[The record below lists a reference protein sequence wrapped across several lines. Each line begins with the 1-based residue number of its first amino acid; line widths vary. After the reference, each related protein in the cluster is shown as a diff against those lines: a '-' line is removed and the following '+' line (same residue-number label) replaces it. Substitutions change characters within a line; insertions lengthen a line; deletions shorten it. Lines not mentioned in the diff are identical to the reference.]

1 MTAEYI
7 VIKIGGVASK
17 QLTPEI
23 LTKLSEWQQAG
34 QKVVIVHGGGFA
46 INQLMEENHIPI
58 HKVNGLRVTSQSDM
72 ALIKEALVDIVGKN
86 LAGQLTQAGLPAY
99 RLVDEL
105 PDLVHADFLDQ
116 ETYGFVG
123 EVKNITNQTLVA
135 LLAQGKI
142 PLIPSLGYSEQGD
155 LLNINADYLAR
166 AVAISLGAKKLILMT
181 DVKGV
186 LENGQVLEQLNF
198 VDVQK
203 KIDSG
208 VITGGMIPKIQSAVQ
223 TVQAGVEQ
231 VIIGDNLTD
240 GTIIKE

>member
-1 MTAEYI
+1 MT
-7 VIKIGGVASK
+7 G
-17 QLTPEI
+17 
-23 LTKLSEWQQAG
+23 
-34 QKVVIVHGGGFA
+34 
-46 INQLMEENHIPI
+46 
-58 HKVNGLRVTSQSDM
+58 QSDM
-72 ALIKEALVDIVGKN
+72 DLIKEALVDIVGKN
-86 LAGQLTQAGLPAY
+86 LADELTTAGLPAY
-99 RLVDEL
+99 QLVDEL

-123 EVKNITNQTLVA
+123 EVKNITNQTLVS
-135 LLAQGKI
+135 LLSQGKL
-142 PLIPSLGYSEQGD
+142 PLIPSLGYSEQGA

-186 LENGQVLEQLNF
+186 LENGQVLEQLNL

>member
-1 MTAEYI
+1 MTTEYI

-34 QKVVIVHGGGFA
+34 QKIIIVHGGGFA
-46 INQLMEENHIPI
+46 INQLMEEHDIPI
-58 HKVNGLRVTSQSDM
+58 HKINGLRVTSQSDM
-72 ALIKEALVDIVGKN
+72 GLIKEALVDIVGKN
-86 LAGQLTQAGLPAY
+86 LAGELTTAGLPAY
-99 RLVDEL
+99 QLVDEL
-105 PDLVHADFLDQ
+105 SDLVHADFLNQ
-116 ETYGFVG
+116 EVYGFVG

-142 PLIPSLGYSEQGD
+142 PLIPSFGYSEQGD

-181 DVKGV
+181 DVKGI
-186 LENGQVLEQLNF
+186 LENGRVLNHLNI

-231 VIIGDNLTD
+231 VVIGDNLTD